1 MAIRVRSTILLA
13 ALFLG
18 FLSAPAT
25 ARPCKTLFITF
36 SIEPVRV
43 HRTNPNFLFIDPAE
57 DRPAA
62 IRLPGPEVS
71 SDGGLLIIDRFN
83 FDIDRPNF
91 PRGPGHADEQPPS
104 FLGLFPLPREGLD
117 FDSLFDRTKD
127 VLSVVVALL
136 FGFGCGAL
144 TAATMYFAW
153 ILVVGRRE
161 DDDDEEER
169 EGFYSD
175 YDDIPSPKKGG
186 YVKIAQAAP
195 AQVKEVA

>member
-1 MAIRVRSTILLA
+1 MANRVRSTILLA
-13 ALFLG
+13 AFFVG
-18 FLSAPAT
+18 FLSVPAT

-43 HRTNPNFLFIDPAE
+43 HHPNPNFFFIDPAE
-57 DRPAA
+57 EQPAA

-71 SDGGLLIIDRFN
+71 SDGGFFIIDRPN
-83 FDIDRPNF
+83 FGFDRPNF
-91 PRGPGHADEQPPS
+91 PRGPRPVDEQPRS
-104 FLGLFPLPREGLD
+104 FLGLFPHPRETID
-117 FDSLFDRTKD
+117 FDSLFDRSKD

-136 FGFGCGAL
+136 FGVGCGAL

-161 DDDDEEER
+161 DDDEDQ

-186 YVKIAQAAP
+186 YVKIAEAAP
-195 AQVKEVA
+195 APVKEVA